1 MYTRTT
7 TIIERSDVASILFYR
22 WKDGVYI
29 VTFIASNPST
39 ASTASNPSTASTD
52 CEQIYTFSGMYS
64 GGEEVVGRLC
74 KYTKGGA
81 MSLVGVAS
89 MHGSVMN
96 SILSM
101 WNSHIKEIEKNA

>member
-1 MYTRTT
+1 
-7 TIIERSDVASILFYR
+7 
-22 WKDGVYI
+22 
-29 VTFIASNPST
+29 
-39 ASTASNPSTASTD
+39 
-52 CEQIYTFSGMYS
+52 MYS

-96 SILSM
+96 EILSM
-101 WNSHIKEIEKNA
+101 WLFHIKEIEKND

>member
-29 VTFIASNPST
+29 VTFIT
-39 ASTASNPSTASTD
+39 TD

-96 SILSM
+96 AILSM
-101 WNSHIKEIEKNA
+101 WNNHIKELEKNA

>member
-39 ASTASNPSTASTD
+39 D
-52 CEQIYTFSGMYS
+52 CESIYTFTG
-64 GGEEVVGRLC
+64 
-74 KYTKGGA
+74 KYEGCETVEGKLYKFIKGGA
-81 MSLVGVAS
+81 MELIGNSS
-89 MHGSVMN
+89 IHGSVMN
-96 SILSM
+96 AILSM
-101 WNSHIKEIEKNA
+101 WNNHIKEIEKNA

>member
-22 WKDGVYI
+22 WKNGVYI
-29 VTFIASNPST
+29 VTFIASNP
-39 ASTASNPSTASTD
+39 STD

-64 GGEEVVGRLC
+64 GDEEVVGRLC

-89 MHGSVMN
+89 MHDSVMN
-96 SILSM
+96 EILSM
-101 WNSHIKEIEKNA
+101 WNKHVKEIENA

>member
-7 TIIERSDVASILFYR
+7 TVIERDDVASILFYR

-29 VTFIASNPST
+29 VTFI
-39 ASTASNPSTASTD
+39 ASTD

-81 MSLVGVAS
+81 MSLVGAAS

-96 SILSM
+96 VVLTM
-101 WNSHIKEIEKNA
+101 WNKHIKEIEKNA

>member
-1 MYTRTT
+1 MYTCTT

-39 ASTASNPSTASTD
+39 D
-52 CEQIYTFSGMYS
+52 CEQIYTFSGMYQGS
-64 GGEEVVGRLC
+64 EEVVGRLY

-89 MHGSVMN
+89 MHGSVIN

-101 WNSHIKEIEKNA
+101 WNNHIKEIEKNA

>member
-29 VTFIASNPST
+29 VTFIASNPS
-39 ASTASNPSTASTD
+39 
-52 CEQIYTFSGMYS
+52 EQIYTFSGMYS

-101 WNSHIKEIEKNA
+101 WNNHIKEIENA

>member
-7 TIIERSDVASILFYR
+7 TIIERSDIASILFYR

-29 VTFIASNPST
+29 VTFIT
-39 ASTASNPSTASTD
+39 TD

-81 MSLVGVAS
+81 MILVGVAS

-96 SILSM
+96 AILSM
-101 WNSHIKEIEKNA
+101 WNNHIKEIEKNA

>member
-7 TIIERSDVASILFYR
+7 TIIERSDIASILFYR
-22 WKDGVYI
+22 WKDGTYI
-29 VTFIASNPST
+29 VTFVANHPST
-39 ASTASNPSTASTD
+39 ASAASTD

-89 MHGSVMN
+89 MNGSVMN
-96 SILSM
+96 AILSM
-101 WNSHIKEIEKNA
+101 WNNHIKEIEKNA

>member
-29 VTFIASNPST
+29 VTFIT
-39 ASTASNPSTASTD
+39 TD

-74 KYTKGGA
+74 RYTKGGA
-81 MSLVGVAS
+81 MILVGVAS

-96 SILSM
+96 AILSM
-101 WNSHIKEIEKNA
+101 WNNHLKEIEKNA

>member
-7 TIIERSDVASILFYR
+7 TIIERSDIASILFYR

-29 VTFIASNPST
+29 VTFIT
-39 ASTASNPSTASTD
+39 TD

-89 MHGSVMN
+89 MNGSVMN
-96 SILSM
+96 AILSM
-101 WNSHIKEIEKNA
+101 WNNHIKEIEKNA

>member
-39 ASTASNPSTASTD
+39 D
-52 CEQIYTFSGMYS
+52 CEQIYTFRVCTQ
-64 GGEEVVGRLC
+64 EVRR
-74 KYTKGGA
+74 
-81 MSLVGVAS
+81 S
-89 MHGSVMN
+89 
-96 SILSM
+96 
-101 WNSHIKEIEKNA
+101 

>member
-7 TIIERSDVASILFYR
+7 TIIERSDVSHVLFYR

-29 VTFIASNPST
+29 VTFIASNT
-39 ASTASNPSTASTD
+39 STASTD

-89 MHGSVMN
+89 MNGSVMN
-96 SILSM
+96 EILTM
-101 WNSHIKEIEKNA
+101 WNTHIKELEKNA

>member
-29 VTFIASNPST
+29 VTFIST
-39 ASTASNPSTASTD
+39 ASTASTD

-74 KYTKGGA
+74 RYTKGE
-81 MSLVGVAS
+81 L
-89 MHGSVMN
+89 
-96 SILSM
+96 
-101 WNSHIKEIEKNA
+101 

>member
-1 MYTRTT
+1 MYTRTIA
-7 TIIERSDVASILFYR
+7 IIERSDIASILFYR

-39 ASTASNPSTASTD
+39 ASTASTD

-96 SILSM
+96 VVLTM
-101 WNSHIKEIEKNA
+101 WNNHIKEIEKNA

>member
-39 ASTASNPSTASTD
+39 D

-81 MSLVGVAS
+81 MILVGVAS

-96 SILSM
+96 AILSM
-101 WNSHIKEIEKNA
+101 WNNHIKELEKNA

>member
-29 VTFIASNPST
+29 VTFIT
-39 ASTASNPSTASTD
+39 TD

-96 SILSM
+96 EILSM
-101 WNSHIKEIEKNA
+101 WNNHIKEIENA